1 MGGWVRWPP
10 GGPVLETKRK
20 LGIFTLLVTRR
31 DVAKRRDGS
40 STIIWQ
46 VDFCRSEATTVVYGR
61 DVTEAEQLALIW
73 AFPIIQAAWKQTE
86 AAFRAQN
93 RTP

>member
-10 GGPVLETKRK
+10 GGPVLETKRQ
-20 LGIFTLLVTRR
+20 LGAFTLLLTKR
-31 DVAKRRDGS
+31 DPTA
-40 STIIWQ
+40 WQ
-46 VDFCRSEATTVVYGR
+46 VDLARGSKTTVVVGR
-61 DVTEAEQLALIW
+61 DVVEAEQHALLW
-73 AFPIIQAAWKQTE
+73 AMPIMQSAWKQTE